1 MSFMTYRLLGL
12 KCLPGTNPF
21 AEMQHAPFNDP
32 HFHLFWF
39 NLTPVCL
46 FWVHKIPN
54 KAEHPNICFA
64 ANLKRNAKTSVLHLP
79 RILNDFPRCI
89 SRTTKS
95 CSGTPGFIASITTRL
110 QTSFRYL
117 QEVHA
122 CFLLRYSNSPRC
134 SLLRII
140 HFDRSSLAQLWLTQA
155 DWGATPVIWSAGWER
170 QRHCAVT
177 NARPRRGVRRT
188 NSERKGRLNVLG
200 FLWPTVGERCDDPP
214 APHAPLRV
222 SRCLALLP
230 PFANGCHVP
239 PEGNRSA
246 PGRGSHI
253 RGKEPQGIGICWP
266 SSQNRAY
273 GIPWLVWGGGRGRG
287 WRRGVGVGGLA
298 RT

>member
-1 MSFMTYRLLGL
+1 MSFMTFRLLGL

-21 AEMQHAPFNDP
+21 AEMQHTPLNDP

-54 KAEHPNICFA
+54 KAEHWNICFA
-64 ANLKRNAKTSVLHLP
+64 ANLKWNAKTSVLHLP
-79 RILNDFPRCI
+79 RNLNDFPRCI

-95 CSGTPGFIASITTRL
+95 CSGTRGFIASITTRL

-117 QEVHA
+117 QEV
-122 CFLLRYSNSPRC
+122 LLRHSNSPSC

-140 HFDRSSLAQLWLTQA
+140 HFDCSYLAQLWLTQA

-177 NARPRRGVRRT
+177 NAQPRQGVRRT

-200 FLWPTVGERCDDPP
+200 FLWPTVGERCDDPR
-214 APHAPLRV
+214 PHTLHCGFPGVSPSSLRSQTDV
-222 SRCLALLP
+222 MSPRRKPVCSWKGKSHKREGAT
-230 PFANGCHVP
+230 
-239 PEGNRSA
+239 GNR
-246 PGRGSHI
+246 H
-253 RGKEPQGIGICWP
+253 
-266 SSQNRAY
+266 
-273 GIPWLVWGGGRGRG
+273 L
-287 WRRGVGVGGLA
+287 LA
-298 RT
+298 V